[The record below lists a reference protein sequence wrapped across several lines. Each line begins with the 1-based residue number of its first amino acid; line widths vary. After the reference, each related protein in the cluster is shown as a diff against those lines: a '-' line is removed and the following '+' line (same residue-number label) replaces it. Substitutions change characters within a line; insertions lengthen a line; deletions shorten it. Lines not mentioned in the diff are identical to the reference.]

1 MNFTGIGKIGAFVK
15 QKNLLYAANYK
26 IKTGQTL
33 VDGSGRL
40 NFKRSTTMFN
50 SVNSAK
56 KNSSSAADK
65 ARLASIK
72 QKLKSGKKLSEA
84 EMNYLRQKDE
94 KLYKKAKYAEEAR
107 EELKNELRAAKT
119 KQEAR
124 QAVMRATAKVAA
136 DATADLESVGGGG
149 GNMNLGGGLSFGADM
164 NFGGDLFGG
173 MNSGEI
179 SADINLDAGAENIS
193 VDTSGEISTA
203 ENFGNEN
210 ISLGENFNSE
220 NNGIFNAENISNGED
235 SDSAFDILDKYIYA
249 IRAIQDEWL
258 EFIKSDDYKYLPEDF
273 LETAEINNEKKSKI
287 ASAQFADAFFAYQK
301 SMTYRKNL

>member
-26 IKTGQTL
+26 IKTGQSL
-33 VDGSGRL
+33 IDGSGRL
-40 NFKRSTTMFN
+40 NFKQSSTMFN

-56 KNSSSAADK
+56 KNSSSAEDK

-107 EELKNELRAAKT
+107 EELKTELRAAKT
-119 KQEAR
+119 KREVR
-124 QAVMRATAKVAA
+124 QAVMRATAKVVA
-136 DATADLESVGGGG
+136 DASADFESVGGNG
-149 GNMNLGGGLSFGADM
+149 GNMNFGGGGLSFGADM

-210 ISLGENFNSE
+210 ISLGENFN
-220 NNGIFNAENISNGED
+220 GENISGGED

-258 EFIKSDDYKYLPEDF
+258 EFIKSDDYKYLPEDIF
-273 LETAEINNEKKSKI
+273 ETAEIYGDKKSKI
-287 ASAQFADAFFAYQK
+287 TAAQFADAFFAYQK